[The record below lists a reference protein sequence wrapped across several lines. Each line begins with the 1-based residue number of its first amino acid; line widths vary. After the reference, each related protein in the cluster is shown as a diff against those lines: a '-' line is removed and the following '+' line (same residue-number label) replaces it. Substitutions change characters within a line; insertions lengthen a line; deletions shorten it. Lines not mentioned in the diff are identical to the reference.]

1 MLRACVVS
9 AVPCFLSR
17 VQALV
22 VLEYLVKAGS
32 QRVVAQCKDNIFS
45 VETLKDFQF
54 MDKDGKDQGTAGNS
68 HSVSLLTFLYVNFIV
83 LPRLA
88 VRESLP

>member
-1 MLRACVVS
+1 MY
-9 AVPCFLSR
+9 P
-17 VQALV
+17 QALA

-54 MDKDGKDQGTAGNS
+54 LDKDGKDQGSAGNLYILIFS
-68 HSVSLLTFLYVNFIV
+68 NLRSFLHVM
-83 LPRLA
+83 
-88 VRESLP
+88 